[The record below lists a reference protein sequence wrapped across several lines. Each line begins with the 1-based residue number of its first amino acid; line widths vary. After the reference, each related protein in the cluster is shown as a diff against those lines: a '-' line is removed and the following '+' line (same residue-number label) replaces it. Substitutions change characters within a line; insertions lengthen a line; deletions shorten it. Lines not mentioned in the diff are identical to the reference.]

1 MDTNELMKQLPD
13 FDDMDKLGAAN
24 ARAKAELEA
33 VNNLLEMKIAKC
45 IQEAMTNPEYWID
58 GKRPSMSYAT
68 NVIAVTG
75 NNEDDFQEL
84 VELRSKI
91 VALTEEYQYTKQL
104 LSNMESRIAV
114 WQTHSANRRKASV

>member
-33 VNNLLEMKIAKC
+33 VKNLLEMKIAKC